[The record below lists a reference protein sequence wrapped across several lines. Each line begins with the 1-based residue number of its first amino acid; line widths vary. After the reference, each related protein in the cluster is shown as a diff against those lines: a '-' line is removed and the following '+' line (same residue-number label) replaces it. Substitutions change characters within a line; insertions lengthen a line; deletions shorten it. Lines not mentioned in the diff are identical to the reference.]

1 MIITM
6 NHFLRILLIVAATF
20 TGMMDAMA
28 IEEAQYTVR
37 VKDDRFEVRDYAP
50 QVIAET
56 VVTGDLEGAGSKAFN
71 RLFQYISGNNR
82 AQARV
87 DMTAPVSQKPEGKEI
102 AMTAPVGQQRIQ
114 DKWAVSF
121 LMPSSYTL
129 ETLPEPLDPEV
140 ILRQVPARQIA
151 AVRYTGFW
159 SEDNFLRNKEAL
171 ESWIE
176 RNGLKITGEA
186 IWARY
191 NSPFSLWFLRRNEVL
206 IPVAAE

>member
-1 MIITM
+1 
-6 NHFLRILLIVAATF
+6 
-20 TGMMDAMA
+20 MA